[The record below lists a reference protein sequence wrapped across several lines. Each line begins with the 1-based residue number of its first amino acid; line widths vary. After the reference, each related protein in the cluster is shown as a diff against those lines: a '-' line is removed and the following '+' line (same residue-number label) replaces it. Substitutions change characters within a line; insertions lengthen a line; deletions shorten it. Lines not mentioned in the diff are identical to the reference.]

1 MLKFTPPVLVLTHVC
16 LCCET
21 QYIEWQQSTL
31 VPTVTEKLERSKAVL
46 CTALMSCESPNKGPS
61 SMVSPYG
68 GSCNV
73 KAFAHCAFRYTSE
86 SAALPAGD
94 ETSALS
100 ASRENLSGAKCRSQG
115 RKEKKALSI
124 IRKTGFELVPPEW

>member
-1 MLKFTPPVLVLTHVC
+1 
-16 LCCET
+16 
-21 QYIEWQQSTL
+21 
-31 VPTVTEKLERSKAVL
+31 
-46 CTALMSCESPNKGPS
+46 
-61 SMVSPYG
+61 MVSPYG

-94 ETSALS
+94 EMSALS
-100 ASRENLSGAKCRSQG
+100 ASKENLSGAKCRSQG